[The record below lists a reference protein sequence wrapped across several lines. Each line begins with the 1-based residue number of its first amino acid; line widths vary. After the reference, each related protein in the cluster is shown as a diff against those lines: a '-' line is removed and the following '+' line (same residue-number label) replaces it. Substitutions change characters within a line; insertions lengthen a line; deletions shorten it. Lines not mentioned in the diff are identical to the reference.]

1 MGRFPENNSVRRL
14 RLAIVSYSFI
24 ARDARVRRQI
34 EYLRPHHDLTA
45 IGYGDPDPAWT
56 DVTWHRL
63 ELRETALEK
72 LTRNAFLT
80 IRPALPAL
88 YDLYYALR
96 PLYRQTYALLMQS
109 GANAV
114 HANDL
119 SALPVCAEAARKLGA
134 KLVFDAHEYAPLE
147 QETPKF
153 KRLETPARVHLLKRY
168 AKRADAAITVC
179 EPIAE
184 RYMTEFGF
192 RPIVIMNAPA
202 LQIPPDH
209 TPAPDRIRLIHH
221 GVFDPSRG
229 FEQMVE
235 AVALADSRYELH
247 FMFVGNADAIARFRA
262 QAEARVPGRVF
273 FHDPVP
279 TPQVVET
286 IAQYDAGIHYLTPSS
301 YNALI
306 ALPNKFFD
314 AIMAGHAVFIG
325 ASPAMKELAE
335 QYGFGRAAASFD
347 PRDLAALLNSVTYD
361 DLIAMRAAARQARHK
376 LNADIEMAKLVRLY
390 AVMSDE

>member
-1 MGRFPENNSVRRL
+1 MEDNTVSRL

-34 EYLRPHHDLTA
+34 EYLRPHHDL
-45 IGYGDPDPAWT
+45 IVVGYGDPDPAWT

-72 LTRNAFLT
+72 LTRNAFLML
-80 IRPALPAL
+80 RPALPPL

-96 PLYRQTYALLMQS
+96 PLYRQTYARLIRS
-109 GANAV
+109 GANAI

-119 SALPVCAEAARKLGA
+119 SALPVCAEAARTLGA
-134 KLVFDAHEYAPLE
+134 KLVFDAHEFAPLE

-153 KRLETPARVHLLKRY
+153 KRLEMPARVHLLNRY
-168 AKRADAAITVC
+168 AKRADASITVC

-184 RYMTEFGF
+184 RYMNEFGF
-192 RPIVIMNAPA
+192 RPMVIMNAPA
-202 LQIPPDH
+202 LQTPPDH

-247 FMFVGNADAIARFRA
+247 FMFVGSADAIARFRA
-262 QAEARVPGRVF
+262 QAEARAPGRVF
-273 FHDPVP
+273 FHDSVP

-286 IAQYDAGIHYLTPSS
+286 IAQYDAGFHYLTPVN
-301 YNALI
+301 YNTLI
-306 ALPNKFFD
+306 SLPNKFFD
-314 AIMAGHAVFIG
+314 SVMAGQAVFVG
-325 ASPAMKELAE
+325 ASPAMKGLAE
-335 QYGFGRAAASFD
+335 QYGFGRAARSFD
-347 PRDLAALLNSVTYD
+347 PQDIATMLNAVTHADLL
-361 DLIAMRAAARQARHK
+361 AMRAAARQARHE
-376 LNADIEMAKLVRLY
+376 LNADIEMGKLVRLY
-390 AVMSDE
+390 AAMSNE